1 MSGSFFLNQRV
12 VRKTIKV
19 RVRVTANWR
28 GVRVGVVGTQQQLDL
43 SEFRAI
49 TWFPSCLGVI
59 PGNQCISE
67 SWNLRIRS
75 NRTHSVRQIHTYA
88 LIFVHNQHLCR
99 SNCSRVRDPRQ
110 SSSELVPSHHFFL
123 QPYPWVAPVLRPKKI
138 PLLKNENNTQQRGN

>member
-1 MSGSFFLNQRV
+1 MSGSFFHQRV

-28 GVRVGVVGTQQQLDL
+28 GVRVQVVGTQQQIDL

-59 PGNQCISE
+59 PENQCISE

-88 LIFVHNQHLCR
+88 FNVNIKVWIFVHNQHLCR
-99 SNCSRVRDPRQ
+99 SNCSRARDPRQ
-110 SSSELVPSHHFFL
+110 SSSELVPSHHFFYS
-123 QPYPWVAPVLRPKKI
+123 PTRGWPWFCAQKDTPFRK
-138 PLLKNENNTQQRGN
+138 